1 MNTASENCQ
10 NALQLI
16 AAAGRHLHK
25 RRSSG
30 VGGGAPWRAEE
41 LTWNTLED
49 SQNCTTVS
57 LGTGL
62 VLPERTES
70 KDEGK
75 SLANYCARRISQAGT
90 SQTQE
95 MGLSKDGW
103 GLCFTQAPVWTIAH
117 IPSEYTPTHNF
128 LEQKLSV
135 EDCFSPCSLSW
146 RAE

>member
-30 VGGGAPWRAEE
+30 VGGGAPMTSRGVDMEYVGG
-41 LTWNTLED
+41 
-49 SQNCTTVS
+49 QNCTTVS

-75 SLANYCARRISQAGT
+75 SLANCCARRISQAGT

-95 MGLSKDGW
+95 MGLSKEG
-103 GLCFTQAPVWTIAH
+103 
-117 IPSEYTPTHNF
+117 
-128 LEQKLSV
+128 
-135 EDCFSPCSLSW
+135 
-146 RAE
+146 